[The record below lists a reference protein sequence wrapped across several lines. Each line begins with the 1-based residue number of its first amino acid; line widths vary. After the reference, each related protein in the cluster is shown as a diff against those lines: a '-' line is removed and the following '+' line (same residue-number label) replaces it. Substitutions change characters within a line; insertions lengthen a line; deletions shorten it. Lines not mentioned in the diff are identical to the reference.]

1 MNDLITM
8 MLELCQEIKYIKAQ
22 LYTFHKS
29 RVEVFKENWLDADQV
44 TEALKIS
51 TRTLQNLRDKGS
63 IPFSR
68 INGKFYYKAAD
79 IEKLLESNYTNPKS
93 KNNGTK

>member
-1 MNDLITM
+1 MGELLNM

-22 LYTFHKS
+22 VYAFHKS
-29 RVEVFKENWLDADQV
+29 RIEVFKENWLDAEQV

-51 TRTLQNLRDKGS
+51 TRTLQNLRDTGVL
-63 IPFSR
+63 PYSR

-79 IEKLLESNYTNPKS
+79 IEKLLEINYINPKS
-93 KNNGTK
+93 KSNGTK

>member
-1 MNDLITM
+1 MNEVVNM

-22 LYTFHKS
+22 LYAFQKS
-29 RVEVFKENWLDADQV
+29 RIEVFKENWIDAEQV
-44 TEALKIS
+44 TDALNIS
-51 TRTLQNLRDKGS
+51 TRTLQNLRDTGT

-79 IEKLLESNYTNPKS
+79 IEKLLESNYSKPK
-93 KNNGTK
+93 KQNNGTK

>member
-1 MNDLITM
+1 MNELVTM

-22 LYTFHKS
+22 VYAFHKS

-51 TRTLQNLRDKGS
+51 TRTLQNLRDTEL
-63 IPFSR
+63 IPFSK
-68 INGKFYYKAAD
+68 INGKFYYKASD
-79 IEKLLESNYTNPKS
+79 IEKLLETNYSKPKQ

>member
-1 MNDLITM
+1 MNELVTM

-22 LYTFHKS
+22 VYAFHKS
-29 RVEVFKENWLDADQV
+29 RIEVFKENWLDADQV

-51 TRTLQNLRDKGS
+51 TRTLQNLRDTGL
-63 IPFSR
+63 IPYSR

-79 IEKLLESNYTNPKS
+79 IEKLLESNYINPKS
-93 KNNGTK
+93 KKHGTK

>member
-1 MNDLITM
+1 MNDVVNM
-8 MLELCQEIKYIKAQ
+8 MLDLCQEIKHIKAQ
-22 LYTFHKS
+22 LYVFHKS

-51 TRTLQNLRDKGS
+51 TRTLQSLRDNGTL
-63 IPFSR
+63 PFSR

-79 IEKLLESNYTNPKS
+79 LEKLLDSNYITPKS
-93 KNNGTK
+93 KEHGTK

>member
-1 MNDLITM
+1 MGDLLNL

-44 TEALKIS
+44 TEALKICN
-51 TRTLQNLRDKGS
+51 RTLQNLRDTG
-63 IPFSR
+63 ILPFSR

-79 IEKLLESNYTNPKS
+79 IEKLLESNYTTPKS
-93 KNNGTK
+93 KKSGTK